1 MNRSSSSR
9 ERGDRL
15 ERSSDRNRPA
25 VSKRSFS
32 REKDEWEQR
41 PAETVRRVASMTD
54 ERERAR
60 ERERERER
68 ERAPIKDNG
77 QCTHHSQLFLHLYC
91 TLYKGLNT
99 VCVVLL

>member
-1 MNRSSSSR
+1 MNRSGSSR

-15 ERSSDRNRPA
+15 ERGSDRNRPA
-25 VSKRSFS
+25 ISKRSFS

-68 ERAPIKDNG
+68 ERAPSKDSG
-77 QCTHHSQLFLHLYC
+77 QYTHHSQPFIHLFII
-91 TLYKGLNT
+91 
-99 VCVVLL
+99 